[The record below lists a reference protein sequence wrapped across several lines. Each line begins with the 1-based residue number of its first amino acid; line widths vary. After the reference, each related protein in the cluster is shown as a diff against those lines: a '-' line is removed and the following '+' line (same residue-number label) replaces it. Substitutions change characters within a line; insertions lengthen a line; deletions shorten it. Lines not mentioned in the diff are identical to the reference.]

1 VATSLTARVRR
12 HILDVD
18 FALDVDRAPV
28 TVLFGPSGAG
38 KTTLLRCLAGLDRP
52 EPGGHI
58 SLGGQVWDDRGVHVP
73 ARHRQVGYLFQDHAL
88 FPFLD
93 VAGNVAYGLHHLPR
107 QARPARVRDAL
118 DAAGAAHLAGRPTRQ
133 LSGGE
138 AQRVALAR
146 ALAPGPQLLL
156 LDEPLSA
163 LDGPTR
169 ARLRAELRSRLLA
182 AGVPT
187 VVVTHDR
194 AEALALGDHIAVLID
209 GRLRQL
215 GTVPDVFSRPAD
227 PLVADAV
234 DMETIAPGTVTG
246 YDAGLA
252 TVSTGDAELY
262 AASDE
267 ELCPGAQV
275 LVCVRAE
282 HVALRTADDSGRTSA
297 RNELAATITAIT
309 PHGPVLRIDLDGGFA
324 VAAYVTHPTRDEL
337 GLEPGQRVTAVIK
350 ATAIHLVPHPEAP
363 S

>member
-1 VATSLTARVRR
+1 MATPLIARIRR

-18 FALDVDRAPV
+18 FVVDVDQAPI

-58 SLGGQVWDDRGVHVP
+58 SLAGQVWDDDDVHVP
-73 ARHRQVGYLFQDHAL
+73 ARHRRVGYLFQDHAL

-93 VAGNVAYGLHHLPR
+93 VSGNVAYGLHRLPR
-107 QARPARVRDAL
+107 HERSARIREAL
-118 DAAGAAHLAGRPTRQ
+118 EAAGAAHLSGRATRQ

-146 ALAPGPQLLL
+146 ALAPGPRLLL

-163 LDGPTR
+163 LDAPTR
-169 ARLRAELRSRLLA
+169 TRLRSELRARLLA

-215 GTVPDVFSRPAD
+215 GPVPEVFTRPVD

-234 DMETIAPGTVTG
+234 DMETIAPGTVVECA
-246 YDAGLA
+246 DGLA
-252 TVSTGDAELY
+252 TVRSGGTTLRV
-262 AASDE
+262 ASGED
-267 ELCPGAQV
+267 LMPGAEV

-282 HVALRTADDSGRTSA
+282 HVALRTTEDRSGTSP
-297 RNELAATITAIT
+297 RNQLPATIRSIT
-309 PHGPVLRIDLDGGFA
+309 PHGPILRIDLDGTFPL
-324 VAAYVTHPTRDEL
+324 AAYVTHPTRDEL
-337 GLEPGQRVTAVIK
+337 DLEPGRRVTAVIK
-350 ATAIHLVPHPEAP
+350 ATAIHLVPHPEARQ
-363 S
+363 